1 LNGEDNPQ
9 FYHCSSH
16 GIVLLHIAANPN
28 STIQEIA
35 DALCLTTRSV
45 WGIVGVLRRAGQIR
59 VVKVGRTHYYH
70 ANMDAT
76 FFHPTVKG
84 VKISGLGDYLA
95 SRQRQWQNDRR
106 PLAAP
111 ALG

>member
-28 STIQEIA
+28 STIGEIA

-45 WGIVGVLRRAGQIR
+45 WGSVGVLRRAGQIR
-59 VVKVGRTHYYH
+59 HVRVGRRHYYH
-70 ANMDAT
+70 ANMDAP

-84 VKISGLGDYLA
+84 VKISGLGEYLA
-95 SRQRQWQNDRR
+95 SRQRQWQWQNGRR
-106 PLAAP
+106 PLAA
-111 ALG
+111 LG